1 MPTSALICTQTRS
14 PTRYVRGALFHP
26 MSVPIVSTALYFAV
40 CYAGVLAAVFTAIG
54 AIAIA
59 GLAARSAFVR
69 AQLDQWAASQRR
81 RQRDRFRMRRVEVCG
96 PARAHQYREL
106 SDLAEEIESV
116 DPSASN
122 RFELEGLLEQFVESS
137 RAHHRCV
144 ESLRFAPAGD
154 APFVERSRMRSDIQ
168 ARRVR
173 HREDTTKRIAELSD
187 DLSAID
193 EMLHLIA
200 HSVHT
205 TGSATDVRAELDR
218 RLWELDEV
226 DNAMA
231 EITAEHSEA
240 A

>member
-1 MPTSALICTQTRS
+1 
-14 PTRYVRGALFHP
+14 

-40 CYAGVLAAVFTAIG
+40 CYAGVLAAVITGLA

-59 GLAARSAFVR
+59 AVVTRSALVR
-69 AQLDQWAASQRR
+69 AQLDHWAAGQRQ
-81 RQRDRFRMRRVEVCG
+81 RQRDRLRMRRVEVCG

-106 SDLAEEIESV
+106 SDLAEEIEGI
-116 DPSASN
+116 DAHAPT
-122 RFELEGLLEQFVESS
+122 RFELEGLLDQFVETS

-173 HREDTTKRIAELSD
+173 RREDTTKRIAELSD
-187 DLSAID
+187 ELSAID

-200 HSVHT
+200 HSVHAT
-205 TGSATDVRAELDR
+205 SGATDVRGELDR
-218 RLWELDEV
+218 RMWELDEV
-226 DNAMA
+226 DRAMA

>member
-1 MPTSALICTQTRS
+1 MPTSALACTQTH
-14 PTRYVRGALFHP
+14 YVRGALFHP
-26 MSVPIVSTALYFAV
+26 MSIPIVSTALYFAV
-40 CYAGVLAAVFTAIG
+40 CYAGVLAAVLTAVG
-54 AIAIA
+54 AIA
-59 GLAARSAFVR
+59 LAAVSTRSAFVR
-69 AQLDQWAASQRR
+69 AQLDRWAAGQRQ
-81 RQRDRFRMRRVEVCG
+81 RQRDRVRMRRVEVCG

-106 SDLAEEIESV
+106 SDLAEEIEAI
-116 DPSASN
+116 DANAPS
-122 RFELEGLLEQFVESS
+122 RYDLEGLLEQFVETS

-173 HREDTTKRIAELSD
+173 RREDTTKRIAELAD
-187 DLSAID
+187 ELAAID

-205 TGSATDVRAELDR
+205 SGSATDVRAELDR
-218 RLWELDEV
+218 RMWELDEV
-226 DNAMA
+226 DSAMA
-231 EITAEHSEA
+231 EIAAEHSEA

>member
-1 MPTSALICTQTRS
+1 
-14 PTRYVRGALFHP
+14 
-26 MSVPIVSTALYFAV
+26 MSVPVVSTALYFAV
-40 CYAGVLAAVFTAIG
+40 CYAGVLAAVFTAVG
-54 AIAIA
+54 AIAVA
-59 GLAARSAFVR
+59 AVAARSAFVR
-69 AQLDQWAASQRR
+69 AQLDRWAAGQRQ

-106 SDLAEEIESV
+106 SDLAQEIESV
-116 DPSASN
+116 DANASN
-122 RFELEGLLEQFVESS
+122 RFELEGLLEQFVETS
-137 RAHHRCV
+137 RAHHRCI

-154 APFVERSRMRSDIQ
+154 APFIERSRMRSDIQ

-173 HREDTTKRIAELSD
+173 RREDTTKRIAELAD
-187 DLSAID
+187 ELSAVD

-205 TGSATDVRAELDR
+205 TGNTTDVRAEIDR

-226 DNAMA
+226 DTAMA
-231 EITAEHSEA
+231 EIAAEHSEA

>member
-1 MPTSALICTQTRS
+1 MPTSALASTQTRS
-14 PTRYVRGALFHP
+14 PTHYVRGALFHP

-40 CYAGVLAAVFTAIG
+40 CYAGVLAAVLTAVS

-59 GLAARSAFVR
+59 AVATRSAFVR
-69 AQLDQWAASQRR
+69 AQLDHWAAGQRQ
-81 RQRDRFRMRRVEVCG
+81 RQRDRVRMRRVEVCG

-106 SDLAEEIESV
+106 SDLAEEIEAV
-116 DPSASN
+116 DANAPS
-122 RFELEGLLEQFVESS
+122 RYDLEGLLEQFVETG

-173 HREDTTKRIAELSD
+173 RREDTTKRIAELSD
-187 DLSAID
+187 ELAAID

-205 TGSATDVRAELDR
+205 SGGATDVRAELDR
-218 RLWELDEV
+218 RMWELDEV